1 MFNKT
6 NLDFDAAKT
15 VKDILDQ
22 LKKAIPSWSFSTPL
36 LVDMWPWE
44 HIMVWEVPLHMCC
57 FYWFM
62 NKAVLASGLAKW
74 SKVGI
79 PSL

>member
-22 LKKAIPSWSFSTPL
+22 LRKAIPSWSSSTPL

-44 HIMVWEVPLHMCC
+44 HIWCGKSLA
-57 FYWFM
+57 Y
-62 NKAVLASGLAKW
+62 VLLLL
-74 SKVGI
+74 VNE
-79 PSL
+79 